1 METAMKAHILGI
13 AALLGVIFAVT
24 VAEAAPLQLV
34 QAQTPA
40 GQTGG
45 AVLPASITS
54 QINAAIKSG
63 NTQTISTTIQ
73 QLIAANPSLADQI
86 AEYAVAQDPNDAP
99 IIAVAAAQAVS
110 AQGGNPASIVVAIL
124 GSVEAQILPG
134 GPGAPGANDSQFQS
148 VLDQILTQVQNS
160 VPLTQGE
167 LRELAADVNILI
179 QYTPPPAFLPPAHAT
194 VPSFF
199 STPASPTSFS
209 PVA

>member
-1 METAMKAHILGI
+1 
-13 AALLGVIFAVT
+13 
-24 VAEAAPLQLV
+24 
-34 QAQTPA
+34 
-40 GQTGG
+40 
-45 AVLPASITS
+45 
-54 QINAAIKSG
+54 
-63 NTQTISTTIQ
+63 
-73 QLIAANPSLADQI
+73 
-86 AEYAVAQDPNDAP
+86 
-99 IIAVAAAQAVS
+99 
-110 AQGGNPASIVVAIL
+110 VVAIL